1 MFDCP
6 FGPDVFTV
14 RIVNRRILLLAKR
27 VFFAYTSRKFDL
39 SNPCDIHV
47 GHILLHGDDNEWFG
61 FINIPL
67 GVHPMDWSPVDGGF
81 VLNFREAFW
90 GTCMMNSTEYA
101 AGQPVILHK
110 MGGVGGMRDVSI
122 PLTPSS
128 RCNRSEGVP
137 PEYMGWVNVK
147 SPVSACTA
155 GEKNML
161 SCRSTVDLF
170 IRPKC
175 VQN

>member
-1 MFDCP
+1 M
-6 FGPDVFTV
+6 
-14 RIVNRRILLLAKR
+14 LATC

-67 GVHPMDWSPVDGGF
+67 SVHPMDWGPVDGGF
-81 VLNFREAFW
+81 VF
-90 GTCMMNSTEYA
+90 TSMMNSTEY

-110 MGGVGGMRDVSI
+110 MGGVGGRRDVSI

-128 RCNRSEGVP
+128 RCYRSEGVC
-137 PEYMGWVNVK
+137 MHC
-147 SPVSACTA
+147 S
-155 GEKNML
+155 
-161 SCRSTVDLF
+161 R
-170 IRPKC
+170 
-175 VQN
+175 